1 MPKPIQPVL
10 MADVLDITRQLKT
23 YTDQT
28 IHIKDFNDS
37 ELSFLQQMYEQVL
50 LFKARPSALQIQWLY
65 QLYFRH
71 IEDDAEGFED
81 WQEEH
86 YDKDE
91 QMGKAT
97 YQHKRSW

>member
-65 QLYFRH
+65 QLYFKH
-71 IEDDAEGFED
+71 IEDDEEGFEE

-86 YDKDE
+86 YDKDNRL
-91 QMGKAT
+91 AT
-97 YQHKRSW
+97 TQHKRSW